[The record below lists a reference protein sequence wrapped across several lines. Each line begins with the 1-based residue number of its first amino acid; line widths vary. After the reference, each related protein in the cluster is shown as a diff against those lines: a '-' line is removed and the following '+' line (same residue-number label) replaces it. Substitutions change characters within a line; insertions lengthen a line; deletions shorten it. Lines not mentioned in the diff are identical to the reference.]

1 MDFPFLSH
9 WPSCAATSSDRR
21 VPHGGVTARRLPA
34 LCRAGPR
41 AFARHRRAAGPRP
54 HAAQTPPDALTLRS
68 ARDGRPPGSRDEGR
82 SKQPEPGAPGNTR
95 EPWQGTCPSSRCR
108 TWPAPP
114 WCGGPPGPGGGLPG
128 RRRAWDSSGRS
139 RLDAT
144 PDMPAARVRVPGR
157 APRGGREAGR
167 SAGRSPQH
175 DLASS
180 SAHQQE
186 TQLSSKPFWSRT
198 QVSYAWGRVS
208 STLLS
213 TLSVPAGRRL
223 VGGGW
228 GASHPSPQSL
238 TPAPEPGPVRTSSFS
253 LLAAKRSPSTSADS
267 RALQSQCREAGC
279 PSPIRHLP
287 SVTPH

>member
-1 MDFPFLSH
+1 MAESLPGVCLHSAGRDRG
-9 WPSCAATSSDRR
+9 PSPGTGVWLAPARTQRR
-21 VPHGGVTARRLPA
+21 RRRTPSRFAVPETA
-34 LCRAGPR
+34 
-41 AFARHRRAAGPRP
+41 
-54 HAAQTPPDALTLRS
+54 
-68 ARDGRPPGSRDEGR
+68 RPPGSRDEGR

-95 EPWQGTCPSSRCR
+95 EPRQGTCPSSRCR

-186 TQLSSKPFWSRT
+186 TRLSSKPFWSRT

-213 TLSVPAGRRL
+213 TLSVPAGRAGRRL

-253 LLAAKRSPSTSADS
+253 LLAAK
-267 RALQSQCREAGC
+267 
-279 PSPIRHLP
+279 
-287 SVTPH
+287 